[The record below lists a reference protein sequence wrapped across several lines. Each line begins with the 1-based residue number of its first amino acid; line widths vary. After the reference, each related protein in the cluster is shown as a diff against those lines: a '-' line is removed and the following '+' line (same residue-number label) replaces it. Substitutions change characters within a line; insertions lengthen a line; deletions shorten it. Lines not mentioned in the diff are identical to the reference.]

1 MFNRSFFSNIPPVTL
16 NLLIINTIV
25 WLFALIAPESTTMR
39 LLDFGA
45 LHYYT
50 SQGFGIWQ
58 LITYMFIHVEFFH
71 LFFNMWALVMFGVTI
86 ERTLGSRR
94 FLLYYFVCGIG
105 AALVQLG
112 VYAWSIHEYASAIPN
127 YAYNEVLTNGW
138 NALQQGLNYSNLDL
152 AVLNELINGAT
163 IGASGAV
170 FGILLAFG
178 MLYPKAK
185 MYIFF
190 IPYPVNAVWVV
201 LGYGLLELGLG
212 FAGPDDGIAHF
223 AHLGGML
230 FGFVLLY
237 YWIRRYKRHGSF

>member
-1 MFNRSFFSNIPPVTL
+1 MFNRSFLSNLPPVTA
-16 NLLIINTIV
+16 NILIINVVV
-25 WLFALIAPESTTMR
+25 WLFALIVPETTTQR
-39 LLDFGA
+39 LLDLGS

-58 LITYMFIHVEFFH
+58 LVTYMFIQVDFFH
-71 LFFNMWALVMFGVTI
+71 LFFNMWALVIFGATI

-94 FLLYYFVCGIG
+94 FVLYYFVCGIG

-112 VYAWSIHEYASAIPN
+112 VYAWNINNYASALPPA
-127 YAYNEVLTNGW
+127 AYDEVMTNGW
-138 NALQQGLNYSNLDL
+138 ATIQSGYNYANHSMAMLNQL
-152 AVLNELINGAT
+152 VNGST

-178 MLYPKAK
+178 VLFPRAK

-190 IPYPVNAVWVV
+190 IPYPINAVWVV

-212 FAGPDDGIAHF
+212 FAGADDGIAHF

-230 FGFVLLY
+230 FGFLMLY
-237 YWIRRYKRHGSF
+237 YWITQYKRHGRY